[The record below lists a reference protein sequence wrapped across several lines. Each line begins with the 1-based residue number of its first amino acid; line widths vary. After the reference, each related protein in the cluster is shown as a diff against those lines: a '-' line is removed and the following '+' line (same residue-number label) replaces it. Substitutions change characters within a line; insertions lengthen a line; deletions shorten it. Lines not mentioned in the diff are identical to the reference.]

1 MRTWSSVRQGVAA
14 TGLLVLTS
22 AAIMALTSN
31 PAYANECPLT
41 QGFWKNHP
49 AAWGVDS
56 AGLIIGGQSD
66 TQAELL
72 TILQTPPS
80 GGNAA
85 LNLAHQLIAAQLNFD
100 TGSVFTPDPSGP
112 IRIDANSLLS
122 GACGTTGL
130 PGCFVKASSPLGQQM
145 VNDAATLDAFNSGTL
160 TPICTPRTG

>member
-1 MRTWSSVRQGVAA
+1 M
-14 TGLLVLTS
+14 TS
-22 AAIMALTSN
+22 LTSN

-56 AGLIIGGQSD
+56 GGLVIGGQSY
-66 TQAELL
+66 TQAELI

-85 LNLAHQLIAAQLNFD
+85 LILAHQLIAAQLNVD
-100 TGSVFTPDPSGP
+100 TGSHFTPDPSGP
-112 IRIDANSLLS
+112 TRIDANSLLS

-145 VNDAATLDAFNSGTL
+145 GNDAATLEVDAQLHTAYRL
-160 TPICTPRTG
+160 TV

>member
-56 AGLIIGGQSD
+56 AGLIIGGQSY

-85 LNLAHQLIAAQLNFD
+85 LNLAHQLIAAQLNVD

-112 IRIDANSLLS
+112 TRIDANSLLS
-122 GACGTTGL
+122 SACGATGL
-130 PGCFVKASSPLGQQM
+130 PGCFVKGSSPVGQQM

-160 TPICTPRTG
+160 TPSCIPRTG

>member
-1 MRTWSSVRQGVAA
+1 MRRWSSVRQGAAA
-14 TGLLVLTS
+14 TVLLVLTS
-22 AAIMALTSN
+22 TAITALTSN

-56 AGLIIGGQSD
+56 AGLIIGGQSY

-112 IRIDANSLLS
+112 TRIDANSLLS
-122 GACGTTGL
+122 TNCATGL
-130 PGCFVKASSPLGQQM
+130 PLCFVRSSSSVGQQM

-160 TPICTPRTG
+160 TPSCIPRTG